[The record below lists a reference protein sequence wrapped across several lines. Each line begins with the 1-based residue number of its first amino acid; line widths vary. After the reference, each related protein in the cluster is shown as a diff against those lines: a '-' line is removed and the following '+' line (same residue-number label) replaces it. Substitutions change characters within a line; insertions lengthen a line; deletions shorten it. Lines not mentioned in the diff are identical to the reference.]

1 MLMTESDNSYLRQ
14 VIVRNIKFSTMKR
27 TVSDRSRI
35 LFTGLL
41 IIIAGLRANTQTAT
55 VQAPQQYLFPSFSK
69 GVVKLKTGKEA
80 NLILNY
86 NMVSEKLVFE
96 QKEQYFDLSNPETV
110 DTAYIQNRKFVPHAK
125 EFIEVSVTG
134 DFPFYIQHKADLQA
148 PPRPGAYGTTS
159 ELTSSNYLEGMQTNV
174 GYVNFKLPE
183 GYTIKSSLFYWI
195 RKGEEWIKINSE
207 KQVPKIFPESEEKI
221 KKFIK
226 ENKIK
231 ADRTEDMIKL
241 GIFCN
246 GLTK

>member
-1 MLMTESDNSYLRQ
+1 
-14 VIVRNIKFSTMKR
+14 MKR
-27 TVSDRSRI
+27 TVSNRSRI
-35 LFTGLL
+35 LLTGTL
-41 IIIAGLRANTQTAT
+41 ILIAGLPAEAQTAT
-55 VQAPQQYLFPSFSK
+55 AQAPQQYLFPSFSK
-69 GVVKLKTGKEA
+69 GVVKLKNGKEA

-86 NMVSEKLVFE
+86 NMVSEKMVFE
-96 QKEQYFDLSNPETV
+96 QKEQYYDLSNPETV
-110 DTAYIQNRKFVPHAK
+110 DTVFLQSKKFIPHQK
-125 EFIEVSVTG
+125 EFVEVAVTG

-183 GYTIKSSLFYWI
+183 GYTIKLKAFYWI

-207 KQVPKIFPESEEKI
+207 KQVPKIFPESEEMV

-226 ENKIK
+226 DNRIK
-231 ADRTEDMIKL
+231 AERTDDMIKL